1 MKNERHQSNTRLY
14 KVNLNSS
21 VNDKYDGSNNTIL
34 QNENDSHN
42 QKVKSLMGA
51 LVLRSTEIEGLS
63 HKYIKKLGNS
73 INFIK
78 LKS

>member
-42 QKVKSLMGA
+42 QKVKSLMGS
-51 LVLRSTEIEGLS
+51 LVLRSTEIEGLY
-63 HKYIKKLGNS
+63 HKYIKKVGNN